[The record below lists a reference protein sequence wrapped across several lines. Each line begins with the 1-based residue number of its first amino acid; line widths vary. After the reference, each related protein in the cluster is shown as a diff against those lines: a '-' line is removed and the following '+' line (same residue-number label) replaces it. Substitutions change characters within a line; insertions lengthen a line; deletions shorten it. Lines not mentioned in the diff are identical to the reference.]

1 MSSTKTMQT
10 YLEVIDLIKIKT
22 TNALIENASQNRI
35 DISPEAL
42 RKTILLLETTIGS
55 TAADGFEVIKKTT
68 LNTPTS
74 TRTKKRK

>member
-22 TNALIENASQNRI
+22 TNALIENASNNRF
-35 DISPEAL
+35 DISQEAL
-42 RKTILLLETTIGS
+42 RKIILLLETTIAA